1 MKRILFSLF
10 TAVTLSL
17 AGCLE
22 ITQEL
27 TIKED
32 GSGTFNVINDMSAM
46 LGMMKQMGGDKP
58 MEGTERAIDST
69 ISMAEAA
76 DSIPDLSDEEKAL
89 IRKGTL
95 RINMDMGSEKLITNL
110 SFPFSTVSELGKITA
125 LSGKVMSETMK
136 ETAGAAM
143 PMGEEEAAPKPSS
156 IEDYFDLQF
165 SDGLLLKT
173 LNKEKY
179 ANAATDEYL
188 AGMKQS
194 AAMGLDFKTSYIIN
208 LPRPA
213 KTAEGKGI
221 ILSED
226 KKKITI
232 VASLDDFFDEPAK
245 LEYKIEY

>member
-76 DSIPDLSDEEKAL
+76 DSIPDLSDEEKVNL
-89 IRKGTL
+89 QQYITRIYGSLTTFNVLFKNKDDQFTGEKG
-95 RINMDMGSEKLITNL
+95 D
-110 SFPFSTVSELGKITA
+110 
-125 LSGKVMSETMK
+125 
-136 ETAGAAM
+136 
-143 PMGEEEAAPKPSS
+143 
-156 IEDYFDLQF
+156 
-165 SDGLLLKT
+165 
-173 LNKEKY
+173 
-179 ANAATDEYL
+179 
-188 AGMKQS
+188 
-194 AAMGLDFKTSYIIN
+194 
-208 LPRPA
+208 
-213 KTAEGKGI
+213 
-221 ILSED
+221 
-226 KKKITI
+226 
-232 VASLDDFFDEPAK
+232 
-245 LEYKIEY
+245 